1 VNERTRV
8 ASATRLRLFCSVFAV
23 VILAAA
29 LPAAADNPPFWN
41 SGVPTRGDGSLAI
54 KPVTWPTTPQWI
66 PYSWGTTYPDS
77 TLTQKHPI
85 RDQRVQ
91 DPSNGGTTPQN
102 YVNVSSGCA
111 DQSLPSIYYYYDS
124 VNNVIFFRWRVEQI
138 ANNYATGPSP
148 GAFANTSPW
157 NSALW
162 TVFLDLDGNGYRDF
176 AMHLDGSSGAPA
188 TPVDILRSIW
198 SNQSSNSIDYI
209 GSAATIHS
217 LFTNPTS
224 FVNNATNQIFQ
235 FDGSAT
241 PSVVQ
246 WPNGASETSW
256 DYGTTRSINIST
268 ASCEEYFVDYEI
280 PLAMLNAAAFGGP
293 TLDAN
298 RPFQFLFTTA
308 NSLNNP
314 FQKDV
319 VWEGSFVCDAT
330 SPGPFGDA
338 VQLSTGII
346 PQPIATSIT
355 AGSVTGCSVPIVAQ
369 IMDALTVNN
378 CASIS
383 QLVQVQFKYYYDING
398 NGLDDD
404 GGSWVNINEP
414 TVPVGTTVQANWN
427 LTNLIQGQYLIAL
440 EITDNRGHT
449 TQTWMGKSSATLLQP
464 FGTDNNGPLGATR
477 NLYTNVPPISVT
489 YPYSGLQASTL
500 GVNYQKVTIG
510 GGCGALPPT
519 VTKTHNVANVQQ
531 GQPVTFTLTLS
542 NTSSTTVTVNSIT
555 DTLPNGFTYQST
567 GAGTIG
573 SPATSPNVN
582 DTGTVTWTFS
592 PAASLPATS
601 TRTFIFTVNAGT
613 TGGTYF
619 NSANVSTSV
628 GTLTGTDTTG
638 VTVNTAALT
647 ISKGVALASAP
658 SVPVTSVNRGDTVHW
673 SIVVTNNSQTPVTNG
688 SLTDA
693 LPAGFTYVSATPS
706 PTSAPAVGVNGTVT
720 WSGLSFPTSGLTQT
734 QTFTIDAVA
743 TTAGSF
749 TNTGTITSTEAAT
762 VSASANLF
770 VSGPILA
777 INKTANTS
785 LIVAPG
791 NVTFSIVYANVGN
804 AAAALT
810 YLGDSIPTGY
820 TYVSGTPSGAGSC
833 VSNGVITIN
842 VTAGGSGYTSAP
854 TVSIT
859 GGAGA
864 GATATAVLTGTTV
877 TAVTIT
883 NPGSGY
889 TSAPA
894 IGFTGG
900 GGSGATA
907 TSVVGMACTGL
918 GSLAAGSTASV
929 TAVFTV
935 GAGAATTST
944 NTTTINASNAAT
956 ATATF
961 NVTKQSNTCV
971 TSNYYFRTTRGAV
984 STGANGYAVGYVGM
998 TNGGT
1003 GYTSAPGVSFTG
1015 GGGTSA
1021 AGTAVGNATG
1031 QVAGVNMTNVGSG
1044 YTSAP
1049 TVGFTGGGGTGAAG
1063 TAFLTNDQYLALTT
1077 AGSSDFTITKTVKV
1091 LTEIARFYSDP
1102 TDTTTAYLLSTASV
1116 TTSWDNSLPNGS
1128 KVEYVITLN
1137 DFDSV
1142 TNAQTQIA
1150 TTGIVTH
1157 TNGGTFTD
1165 NFTVPASTV
1174 LKAGHRLL
1182 WIISIEDNNQGGNVT
1197 DTLHFNGATAATQSY
1212 GTVCLTP
1219 VRISLTKNAN
1229 KLSVNSTGDTIQYTV
1244 TYNNPT
1250 SIAIPNVV
1258 ITDPIP
1264 AGMTFAS
1271 ASRSP
1276 IIGSLTTPAVNG
1288 TGNVVWNVGSVA
1300 AAGTGTLTINLN
1312 VTSSITGTTTTNT
1325 ATLTD
1330 DYTPNVTASISAAIA
1345 SPNVLI
1351 TKRASGSNYVPGD
1364 KFSYTLS
1371 VVNSGTG
1378 AAASTV
1384 VTDTIPSYLTVLNIT
1399 SSATSVAAI
1408 NISSGGSG
1416 YSSAPTVSFSGGGG
1430 AAATAIIS
1438 GGVVTAVL
1446 ITNGGTGYGA
1456 APTVSFSGGGG
1467 SGAAATA
1474 QLCGSLT
1481 SSSQVGQALTFNI
1494 GALAAGAT
1502 TLLNVTVQV
1511 NTTGI
1516 PAGQTAVTNTASV
1529 VDSYNT
1535 TPRTSSVVVTITAN
1549 PNLTLSET
1557 ATPSANR
1564 VVFANVTAGGSYSTP
1579 PTVTISGNGCLG
1591 ATAIVSTDP
1600 SSGLSSGSYSVTG
1613 VTITNP
1619 GSGCTGIPTITFNG
1633 SCVSCAAATA
1643 TVGPAPGDTITYVLT
1658 LANTGTADA
1667 ANCIITGSVP
1677 TFTSYTSGGTFSL
1690 GSVSSTSTTVAAGGS
1705 TQLTYVVTVDS
1716 SLPYSYSSPFG
1727 VTTLPQS
1734 GSATSTNAAA
1744 PTPVNSTLSTG
1755 TSPQYAM
1762 SKTPDGDT
1770 VADPLTTVSSNVTS
1784 STNVSVASTALINVG
1799 DYIAI
1804 QNAGVYQVVQVT
1816 AKSAFSLTVHSAIT
1830 AIAGA
1835 NVLPVEQYTL
1845 AYDNNGGATGLNV
1858 EVKDVLPGSLLYA
1871 GIPRTSV
1878 ASATINAGGS
1888 GYSSAPTV
1896 LFSGGGGSGA
1906 AGTATISGGA
1916 VTSITITN
1924 AGSGYTS
1931 NPTISFSGGG
1941 GSGASATAVLAA
1953 PVPTSSPLFGSTG
1966 TITWSIGTFPNGGS
1980 GTVTF
1985 LAIPNAA
1992 GAYTNTAIITD
2003 GVNNGPS
2010 LNDRDA
2016 WDTATTTFGA
2026 LSPTKVTSTPEVLTG
2041 GTASY
2046 TITVS
2051 NPLPATT
2058 AINVSVADN
2067 LPTGFTYA
2075 AGSTV
2080 INGGASSDPCA
2091 SCVAAVKVV
2100 SAGSGYTSAPAV
2112 SFTGGGGSGATAT
2125 ANVSGGVVTSITV
2138 TAGGTGYTSV
2148 PTVSFSG
2155 GGGSGASATALVP
2168 TSTVPV
2174 WGGLSIAPGGTLTIA
2189 FNATVGAN
2197 VPIGTYDNEISV
2209 SGSVPSLIFDQT
2221 GTTAEDVHV
2230 CTAAPTIIAP
2240 TVCAGSAG
2248 NVASV
2253 ALRPQAAY
2261 VWSVNNGAII
2271 TTSSTGTVNS
2281 VSVGAGGTG
2290 YVTAPAISFTG
2301 GGGTGAAATA
2311 TVLGGAVTAITIT
2324 NPGSGYTSAPTVV
2337 IGGPGSGA
2345 TASAVLG
2352 TGIIYTAGSV
2362 SPITVSVTITE
2373 DTCSATPSTNVTVT
2387 GPVITAQPQ
2396 DVTLCL
2402 PPNATATFSVTATGS
2417 GLTYQWQR
2425 NSGSGWNNETTL
2437 CSGTTSTC
2445 SFTETGTHGGNQFR
2459 VIITGSS
2466 CSVTSNAA
2474 TLTLSCNPDLQFTT
2488 DSGTPNPVYAGQNIT
2503 YTQQFTNVSA
2513 QATNGSSAT
2522 TVVWQPIPTNTTFV
2536 SMTVGTGANGF
2547 TCSNTTN
2554 GVTSIAITAGGSGY
2568 GTAPTI
2574 GFTGGGGSGATATAT
2589 VSGGVITAI
2598 TITNPGSGYTSA
2610 PAVTFTGGG
2619 GSGGAATATTG
2630 AAATCTTTSIT
2641 LAGATSPTFTLVVK
2655 VDPSAADGA
2664 TITDT
2669 LRVTTPN
2676 DSNAANNFISTT
2688 NTVQR
2693 RIDIQTAKDD
2703 STTGVAPY
2711 GRHFIYPGN
2720 PATPQNLTWSVV
2732 VANGGPSLATNVV
2745 VTDEMPFGFTYSSSS
2760 ITGGGNT
2767 CSFVS
2772 ATQILTC
2779 TIPTQQ
2785 PTPVITF
2792 SGGGGTGA
2800 AAVATVTGNSVTG
2813 ITITNGGSGYT
2824 SAPVVTIAVAGG
2836 NGSGATATAT
2846 VTGGVVTSIAINN
2859 GGTSYTN
2866 TPVISIV
2873 GQTTVDTQPVTN
2885 AVTLA
2890 YTEIDTN
2897 TANDESNDTV
2907 VILAPTL
2914 VKMLTMDGVQNKNGV
2929 TLTWQT
2935 SAETDNLGFYIWRET
2950 ADGNRQK
2957 LNDHIIVG
2965 SALFTKKTI
2974 MSNRSYRFTDRK
2986 PPAGFAQYYIED
2998 IDLNGTRTMHG
3009 PVSPRLGASD
3019 VGGGGPTTDPDPGLG
3034 SEGGILATQAGM
3046 GVTPAAPSA
3055 PLADRTAQQWVVA
3068 NDKAAKLVITTP
3080 GWYRLK
3086 KSDLVGAGFDP
3097 GSNSKSIAVFADGI
3111 EVPLLVN
3118 DGPDGKLDASD
3129 TIEFYGT
3136 GVDTPTAGGHIYFV
3150 VTNKGKGLRL
3160 TPQKSAPS
3168 GRPAPASYPYS
3179 YSRTER
3185 FIYFAALTN
3194 NGDRDNF
3201 FGQFVSDWPVSENVT
3216 VTNLDPNASS
3226 AELEV
3231 VLQGVTPNFDHVTSV
3246 VINGHEVGPVRF
3258 SGNIRSATTLS
3269 VPAAD
3274 LVDGENLI
3282 TFTAT
3287 GGWNDYSLVESV
3299 RITYPHLYRADSGAL
3314 MFTVA
3319 GGSQVAV
3326 SGFASNDVQGVDLT
3340 DPAAPVSLSV
3350 TASNG
3355 TATVTAP
3362 DGGTRT
3368 IFVFAG
3374 SRVMSPPQAVM
3385 NVPSTWNDTKNA
3397 ANMVIITN
3405 KAFIDAAN
3413 TLKRT
3418 RDAQG
3423 VSTVVVDVQNLYDEF
3438 SFGMHSPYAIRDF
3451 LKRAASWK
3459 TAPHYAIL
3467 IGDASTDPRNYM
3479 GMGSFDFVPTKSV
3492 ATYYLKSASD
3502 DWFADFNDSGIPSM
3516 ALGRIPVRTA
3526 DEAATVIGKLTR
3538 RAPAPPVD
3546 SWARKVEIIS
3556 DVPNGVPFEKAADQI
3571 AQLVPTPAYNVERL
3585 SLTTAGAGDV
3595 VTAFNNGSL
3604 LLNYIGHGSAE
3615 VWDEG
3620 SFSTWAAYSL
3630 TNGDKLPFVV
3640 TMNCLNGVFHDIWSE
3655 SVAEGLLKSPNGG
3668 AIGVWASSALTSP
3681 DQQYLMNAEL
3691 YRQIFGGTPSI
3702 GDAILKAKAATQ
3714 DRDARRTF
3722 ILFGDPTLRLH

>member
-1 VNERTRV
+1 VRERTRV
-8 ASATRLRLFCSVFAV
+8 ASAMRLRLFSSLVAV
-23 VILAAA
+23 AVLVAA
-29 LPAAADNPPFWN
+29 LPAAADNPPYWN
-41 SGVPTRGDGSLAI
+41 NGAPTKGDGSAAI
-54 KPVTWPTTPQWI
+54 SPYTWPTTAQWI

-77 TLTQKHPI
+77 TLSDKHPI

-102 YVNVSSGCA
+102 YVNVSSGCS

-148 GAFANTSPW
+148 GVFANTSPW

-198 SNQSSNSIDYI
+198 SNQASNSIDYI
-209 GSAATIHS
+209 GSSATIHS

-224 FVNNATNQIFQ
+224 FVSNTTNQIFQ
-235 FDGSAT
+235 FNGSAV
-241 PSVVQ
+241 PSTIQ
-246 WPNGASETSW
+246 WPNGASETTW

-268 ASCEEYFVDYEI
+268 GACEEYFVDYEI

-293 TLDAN
+293 TLDQY

-319 VWEGSFVCDAT
+319 VWEGNFVCDAT
-330 SPGPFGDA
+330 APGPFGDA
-338 VQLSTGII
+338 VQLSTGLI
-346 PQPIATSIT
+346 PQPISTSIT
-355 AGSVTGCSVPIVAQ
+355 AGSPVGCNVPVVAQ

-378 CASIS
+378 CSSVS

-404 GGSWVNINEP
+404 GGTWVNISDP
-414 TVPVGTTVQANWN
+414 TVPVGTTVAANWN

-464 FGTDNNGPLGATR
+464 FGTDSNGPGGSTR
-477 NLYTNVPPISVT
+477 HLYTNVPPINPT
-489 YPYSGLQASTL
+489 FPYAGLQASTL

-510 GGCGALPPT
+510 GACGAPPPT

-573 SPATSPNVN
+573 SPATTPNVN

-592 PAASLPATS
+592 PAASLPGSS

-647 ISKGVALASAP
+647 VSKSVALASAP
-658 SVPVTSVNRGDTVHW
+658 SVPVTSVNRGDTVRW
-673 SIVVTNNSQTPVTNG
+673 TVTVTNNSQTTCTNVQL
-688 SLTDA
+688 SDP
-693 LPAGFTYVSATPS
+693 LPSGFTYVSASPS
-706 PTSAPAVGVNGTVT
+706 PTSAPGVGVNGTVT
-720 WSGLSFPTSGLTQT
+720 WSGYTLAANGGT

-749 TNTGTITSTEAAT
+749 TNTGTVTSTEAAT
-762 VSASANLF
+762 VNASANLF

-785 LIVAPG
+785 LVVPTA
-791 NVTFSIVYANVGN
+791 NVTFSIAYANIGN
-804 AAAALT
+804 AAATLT

-820 TYVSGTPSGAGSC
+820 SFVSGTPSGTGSC
-833 VSNGVITIN
+833 VGTGVITVN
-842 VTAGGSGYTSAP
+842 VTAGGTGYTSAP
-854 TVSIT
+854 AVSIT
-859 GGAGA
+859 GGGGT

-877 TAVTIT
+877 TGVTIT

-889 TSAPA
+889 TSAPT
-894 IGFTGG
+894 IGFSGG
-900 GGSGATA
+900 GGTGATA

-918 GSLAAGSTASV
+918 GSLAAGTTASV
-929 TAVFTV
+929 TAVFSVT
-935 GAGAATTST
+935 AGAAATST

-961 NVTKQSNTCV
+961 DVTKQSNTCASTV
-971 TSNYYFRTTRGAV
+971 YQFRSTRGSV
-984 STGANGYAVGYVGM
+984 SAGTTYAVGYVNM
-998 TNGGT
+998 TAGGT
-1003 GYTSAPGVSFTG
+1003 GYTSAPTVSFTG
-1015 GGGTSA
+1015 GGGTGA

-1031 QVAGVNMTNVGSG
+1031 GVAGVNVTNGGSG
-1044 YTSAP
+1044 YTTAP
-1049 TVGFTGGGGTGAAG
+1049 AVGFTGGAGTGAAA

-1077 AGSSDFTITKTVKV
+1077 AGAADFTITKTVTT
-1091 LTEIARFYSDP
+1091 LTEMARFYGP
-1102 TDTTTAYLLSTASV
+1102 VDTTTANLISTASV
-1116 TTSWDNSLPNGS
+1116 TTSWDNPTPNGT
-1128 KVEYVITLN
+1128 KVEYTITLN

-1142 TNAQTQIA
+1142 NNTSTQIA
-1150 TTGIVTH
+1150 TTGIVTRN
-1157 TNGGTFTD
+1157 NGGTFTD
-1165 NFTVPASTV
+1165 NFTVPANTI
-1174 LKAGHRLL
+1174 LKANHRLL
-1182 WIISIEDNNQGGNVT
+1182 WIISIKDPNNNANTT
-1197 DTLHFNGATAATQSY
+1197 DTLHINGTTAATQSF
-1212 GTVCLTP
+1212 GTVCLSP

-1244 TYNNPT
+1244 TYTNPT
-1250 SIAIPNVV
+1250 GITVPNVV

-1271 ASRSP
+1271 ASRNP
-1276 IIGSLTTPAVNG
+1276 VVGSLTTPAVNG

-1300 AAGTGTLTINLN
+1300 AGGTGTLTINLN

-1351 TKRASGSNYVPGD
+1351 TKRASGTNYVPGD

-1408 NISSGGSG
+1408 NLSSGGTG
-1416 YSSAPTVSFSGGGG
+1416 YTSAPTVNFSGGGG
-1430 AAATAIIS
+1430 TGAAATAVVS

-1446 ITNGGTGYGA
+1446 ITNGGTGYA
-1456 APTVSFSGGGG
+1456 TAPSISFTGGGG
-1467 SGAAATA
+1467 SGAAATT

-1494 GALAAGAT
+1494 GALAAGST

-1516 PAGQTAVTNTASV
+1516 PAGQTPVTNTASV

-1579 PTVTISGNGCLG
+1579 PTVTISGNGCTG
-1591 ATAIVSTDP
+1591 VTAIVSTNP
-1600 SSGLSSGSYSVTG
+1600 SAGLSSGSYSVTG

-1667 ANCIITGSVP
+1667 SGCVITGNVP
-1677 TFTSYTSGGTFSL
+1677 TYTSYTSGGTFNL

-1727 VTTLPQS
+1727 VTTLSQT
-1734 GSATSTNAAA
+1734 GSATSTNATA
-1744 PTPVNSTLSTG
+1744 PPNVNATLSTG

-1762 SKTPDGDT
+1762 AKTPDGDT
-1770 VADPLTTVSSNVTS
+1770 VADPLTTVSSNVTAS
-1784 STNVSVASTALINVG
+1784 SNVSVASTALINAG

-1804 QNAGVYQVVQVT
+1804 LNAGSYQVRQVT
-1816 AKSAFSLTVHSAIT
+1816 AKSAFSITLSSAIT
-1830 AIAGA
+1830 AAAGA
-1835 NVLPVEQYTL
+1835 DVIPVEQYTL
-1845 AYDNNGGATGLNV
+1845 AYDNNGGATGQNV
-1858 EVKDVLPGSLLYA
+1858 EVKDVLPGSLLY
-1871 GIPRTSV
+1871 GGLPFTTV
-1878 ASATINAGGS
+1878 ASATITAGGS
-1888 GYSSAPTV
+1888 GYATAPTV

-1916 VTSITITN
+1916 VTAITITN
-1924 AGSGYTS
+1924 SGSGYTS
-1931 NPTISFSGGG
+1931 NPAISFSGGG
-1941 GSGASATAVLAA
+1941 GSGAAATAVLSA
-1953 PVPTSSPLFGSTG
+1953 PVPTTAPSVGSTG
-1966 TITWSIGTFPNGGS
+1966 TLTWTIGTLANGAS
-1980 GTVTF
+1980 GTVSF
-1985 LAIPNAA
+1985 LAIPSAA
-1992 GAYTNTAIITD
+1992 GSYVNTAIITD

-2100 SAGSGYTSAPAV
+2100 SGGSGYTSAPTV
-2112 SFTGGGGSGATAT
+2112 SFTGGGGSGAAAT

-2174 WGGLSIAPGGTLTIA
+2174 WGGLSIAAGGTLTIA

-2197 VPIGTYDNEISV
+2197 VPIGTYDNEINV

-2230 CTAAPTIIAP
+2230 CTAAPTITAP
-2240 TVCAGSAG
+2240 TVCASSTG

-2253 ALRPQAAY
+2253 ALRPQATY
-2261 VWSVNNGAII
+2261 LWSVNNGAII

-2290 YVTAPAISFTG
+2290 YVTAPAISFSG

-2324 NPGSGYTSAPTVV
+2324 NPGSGYTSAPTVT
-2337 IGGPGSGA
+2337 IGGPGTGA
-2345 TASAVLG
+2345 TAAAVLG
-2352 TGIIYTAGSV
+2352 TGIIYTAGTV

-2373 DTCSATPSTNVTVT
+2373 DTCSSTPSTNVTVT
-2387 GPVITAQPQ
+2387 GPVITVQPQ
-2396 DVTLCL
+2396 DVTICNT
-2402 PPNATATFSVTATGS
+2402 PSNVSFSVTATGT

-2445 SFTETGTHGGNQFR
+2445 SFSENGTHGGNQFR

-2474 TLTLSCNPDLQFTT
+2474 TLTISCNPDLQFTA

-2503 YTQQFTNVSA
+2503 YTQQFTNISTQNTTGGAV
-2513 QATNGSSAT
+2513 T
-2522 TVVWQPIPTNTTFV
+2522 TVVWQPVPTNTSFV
-2536 SMTVGTGANGF
+2536 SMNVGSGANGF
-2547 TCSNTTN
+2547 TCGNTTN
-2554 GVTSIAITAGGSGY
+2554 GVTSIALNAGGTGY
-2568 GTAPTI
+2568 ATAPAI
-2574 GFTGGGGSGATATAT
+2574 SFSGGGGSGAAATAT
-2589 VSGGVITAI
+2589 VSGGVVTAI

-2610 PAVTFTGGG
+2610 PTVTIGGPGTGA
-2619 GSGGAATATTG
+2619 SATASTG
-2630 AAATCTTTSIT
+2630 AAVTCTTTSIT
-2641 LAGATSPTFTLVVK
+2641 LANTTSPTFTLVVK
-2655 VDPSAADGA
+2655 VDPSTADGT

-2669 LRVTTPN
+2669 IRVTTPN

-2720 PATPQNLTWSVV
+2720 PPTPQNLTWSIV

-2745 VTDEMPFGFTYSSSS
+2745 VSDEMPFGFTYSSSN

-2767 CSFVS
+2767 CSFAS

-2813 ITITNGGSGYT
+2813 ITITNPGSGYT
-2824 SAPVVTIAVAGG
+2824 SAPTVTIAVAGG
-2836 NGSGATATAT
+2836 NGSGATGTA
-2846 VTGGVVTSIAINN
+2846 VVSGGVVTSVTINN
-2859 GGTSYTN
+2859 GGSAYTN
-2866 TPVISIV
+2866 TPVISVI

-2885 AVTLA
+2885 AITVA
-2890 YTEIDTN
+2890 YTETDTN

-2935 SAETDNLGFYIWRET
+2935 SYETDNLGFYVWRET

-2957 LNDHIIVG
+2957 LNDHIITG
-2965 SALFTKKTI
+2965 SALFTKRTI
-2974 MSNRSYRFTDRK
+2974 TSGRSYRFNDRK
-2986 PPAGFAQYYIED
+2986 PPTGFAQYYIED
-2998 IDLNGTRTMHG
+2998 VDLNGTRTMHG
-3009 PVSPRLGASD
+3009 PVTPRLGASD
-3019 VGGGGPTTDPDPGLG
+3019 VGGGDSTTDPDPGLG
-3034 SEGGILATQAGM
+3034 SVGGIFTTGDGL

-3055 PLADRTAQQWVVA
+3055 PLAERTAQQWIVA
-3068 NDKAAKLVITTP
+3068 NDKAAKLVITSA

-3086 KSDLVGAGFDP
+3086 KSDLVAAGFDP
-3097 GSNSKSIAVFADGI
+3097 GSNSKTIAVFADGI

-3118 DGPDGKLDASD
+3118 DGPDGKLDAND

-3160 TPQKSAPS
+3160 TPQKSVNGGA
-3168 GRPAPASYPYS
+3168 PAPASYPYS
-3179 YSRTER
+3179 FSRTER

-3216 VTNLDPNASS
+3216 VTNIDPNASS
-3226 AELEV
+3226 TELEV
-3231 VLQGVTPNFDHVTSV
+3231 VMQGVTDNFDHVTSV

-3258 SGNIRSATTLS
+3258 RGMTRNVSTLS
-3269 VPAAD
+3269 VPASY
-3274 LVDGENLI
+3274 LVSGENLI

-3299 RITYPHLYRADSGAL
+3299 RITYPHLYKADNGAL

-3319 GGSQVAV
+3319 GGTRVAV
-3326 SGFASNDVQGVDLT
+3326 GGFASNDVQGVDLT

-3350 TASNG
+3350 TSSNG
-3355 TATVTAP
+3355 TATITAP
-3362 DGGTRT
+3362 DGGART
-3368 IFVFAG
+3368 IFLFEG

-3385 NVPSTWNDTKNA
+3385 NVPSTWNDAKNA

-3413 TLKRT
+3413 TLKRA

-3423 VSTVVVDVQNLYDEF
+3423 VSTVVVDVQNVYDEF

-3451 LKRAASWK
+3451 LKRTTSWK

-3467 IGDASTDPRNYM
+3467 IGDASSDPRNYM
-3479 GMGSFDFVPTKSV
+3479 GMGSVDFMPTKLV

-3526 DEAATVIGKLTR
+3526 EEAATVIGKLTR
-3538 RAPAPPVD
+3538 RPVAPPTD
-3546 SWARKVEIIS
+3546 SWAKKVEIIN
-3556 DVPNGVPFEKAADQI
+3556 DVPNGVPFAKAADEV
-3571 AQLVPTPAYNVERL
+3571 ALLVPTPPYNVDRI

-3595 VTAFNNGSL
+3595 VAAFNNGSL

-3615 VWDEG
+3615 IWDQG

-3640 TMNCLNGVFHDIWSE
+3640 TMNCLNGVFHDVWSE

-3691 YRQIFGGTPSI
+3691 YKQIFGSTTSI
-3702 GDAILKAKAATQ
+3702 GDAILKAKQATQ